1 MVTTYALKFGL
12 DIASWKVEVA
22 MNNIFKI
29 STVRKSQKTISNRQA
44 RNLITHILMPVED
57 KGSLRFVG
65 KNGKTR
71 GWVIGSVTQLLKDK
85 PWGSQGFCK

>member
-1 MVTTYALKFGL
+1 
-12 DIASWKVEVA
+12 

-29 STVRKSQKTISNRQA
+29 SMVRKSQKTISNKQA

-57 KGSLRFVG
+57 KGSSRFVG

-71 GWVIGSVTQLLKDK
+71 GWVIGAITQLSKDK
-85 PWGSQGFCK
+85 AWGSQGFSK